1 MLIVLTG
8 LQPTLWFAD
17 ACGSD
22 VSSYR
27 RFVFARVNH
36 SGRELVCAMCTITNQ
51 SHPSYRESLRVT
63 PAYYVR
69 QLGFGIVPV
78 EYHRTIQGLRFA
90 TIEEARAHAVNVA
103 WAMLA
108 RAESR
113 ALMLHVADM
122 YNVDHYRNWEPV
134 CSLK

>member
-17 ACGSD
+17 ACGSA
-22 VSSYR
+22 VSSYK
-27 RFVFARVNH
+27 RFVFARVRH
-36 SGRELVCAMCTITNQ
+36 SGKELVCAMCTITNQ
-51 SHPSYRESLRVT
+51 PHPSYRASHRVM

-69 QLGFGIVPV
+69 QLGFGIIPV
-78 EYHRTIQGLRFA
+78 EYQRTIQGVRFV
-90 TIEEARAHAVNVA
+90 TIAEARKHAVNVA

-108 RAESR
+108 RAEAR

-134 CSLK
+134 C